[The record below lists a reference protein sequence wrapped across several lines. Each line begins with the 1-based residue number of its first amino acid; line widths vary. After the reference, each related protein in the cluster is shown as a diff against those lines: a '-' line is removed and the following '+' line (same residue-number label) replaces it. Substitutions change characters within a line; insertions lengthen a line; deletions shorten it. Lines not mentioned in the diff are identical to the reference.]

1 MELEGFRKP
10 QIEADHCGSDMGG
23 LMFVILYRRSRWVLL
38 AKLLNISAI
47 SLDNS
52 YRSTFDLCSFQDK
65 IARQRYY
72 AQPKY
77 TAIDWTRNTLFL
89 ATTLSPVFSSKADN
103 TSPTLKDRVR
113 IYLGSEDL
121 SASPGSE
128 YRAVAVHIHPK
139 RIEKELEHRKKQEG
153 KGEYLPYAGLYDIT
167 VVKLNKYVPF
177 EKDKARSST

>member
-1 MELEGFRKP
+1 M
-10 QIEADHCGSDMGG
+10 
-23 LMFVILYRRSRWVLL
+23 
-38 AKLLNISAI
+38 
-47 SLDNS
+47 
-52 YRSTFDLCSFQDK
+52 DK
-65 IARQRYY
+65 
-72 AQPKY
+72 KH
-77 TAIDWTRNTLFL
+77 TLFGYY
-89 ATTLSPVFSSKADN
+89 TFSGFSSKADN